1 MSQSTSLLNAPR
13 YVVRTFAVASLAVA
27 SLLPMAAQAGPVPG
41 QIVLFAGECPG
52 GYLPAD
58 GSLVD
63 LTAYPELASVV
74 QNSYGGTGGTMG
86 TIGLPSVALHPIGSV
101 ITS

>member
-1 MSQSTSLLNAPR
+1 MSKSTFLSIAPCHAMRTLKTSL
-13 YVVRTFAVASLAVA
+13 VAAA
-27 SLLPMAAQAGPVPG
+27 ALPLAAQAGPIPG

-74 QNSYGGTGGTMG
+74 HNSYGGTGGTM
-86 TIGLPSVALHPIGSV
+86 
-101 ITS
+101 